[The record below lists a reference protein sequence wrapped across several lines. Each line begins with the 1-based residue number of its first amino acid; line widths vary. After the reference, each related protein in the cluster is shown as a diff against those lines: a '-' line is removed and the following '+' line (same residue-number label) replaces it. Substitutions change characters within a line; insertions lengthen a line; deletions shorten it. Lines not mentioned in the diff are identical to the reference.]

1 VHEASVS
8 FMRKQ
13 GEMNVPGEANT
24 SNPMEVWK
32 RWNETTVRMW
42 SSILEES
49 KQAYKDPFGLTR
61 LWMKSMS
68 AAQDQLQAQTDP
80 SGGTDPITTWKQWID
95 ATTDAWKRASEAGKD
110 AVEHSGQWLRVL
122 EETKAKLLSGEINA
136 KDPIAFFKQWYDA
149 TNETWAQVLG
159 EVMSSERFLEA
170 QRQFIETYSDA
181 VRVSNRLN
189 EELFQTMQLP
199 TSSDIARVAGLVV
212 ALEEKIDRIED
223 TLEGVESHLVQA
235 GGDQAAEDRLEKR
248 LQQLDH
254 KLDTLLA
261 ALTKQ
266 AKAVPGTT
274 QATSGTRRRA
284 QKKQEGNKE
293 THIRSASTESVQ

>member
-1 VHEASVS
+1 
-8 FMRKQ
+8 
-13 GEMNVPGEANT
+13 MNVPGEANT
-24 SNPMEVWK
+24 NNPVDPMEVWK
-32 RWNETTVRMW
+32 RWNETSARMW
-42 SSILEES
+42 SNILEES
-49 KQAYKDPFGLTR
+49 KQAYSDPFGLSR

-68 AAQDQLQAQTDP
+68 AAQEQLHAKDGTA
-80 SGGTDPITTWKQWID
+80 GGADAITAWKQWID

-149 TNETWAQVLG
+149 TSETWAQVVG

-170 QRQFIETYSDA
+170 QRQFIETYSNA
-181 VRVSNRLN
+181 VRASNRLN
-189 EELFQTMQLP
+189 QDLFQTMQLP

-223 TLEGVESHLVQA
+223 ALESVEAHLVQA
-235 GGDQAAEDRLEKR
+235 GADKVAEDQLEKR

-254 KLDTLLA
+254 KLDRLFA
-261 ALTKQ
+261 AVEKQ
-266 AKAVPGTT
+266 AKVAPGTSS
-274 QATSGTRRRA
+274 ATSGTRRRT
-284 QKKQEGNKE
+284 QQKQEGTGE
-293 THIRSASTESVQ
+293 APIGSASPESVQ